1 MEKANKDIREAI
13 EKAHLKHYEVANI
26 FGISDG
32 NFTRLLR
39 LVLLS
44 FNWYLTT
51 SETRCYTIYVFR
63 TKLHF
68 VLHTRQ

>member
-39 LVLLS
+39 FELS
-44 FNWYLTT
+44 KEKKDKIFKIIEDLKQSKTD
-51 SETRCYTIYVFR
+51 V
-63 TKLHF
+63 
-68 VLHTRQ
+68 

>member
-13 EKAHLKHYEVANI
+13 EKAHLKYYEVANI

-39 LVLLS
+39 FELS
-44 FNWYLTT
+44 KEKKDKIFKIIEDLKQSKTD
-51 SETRCYTIYVFR
+51 V
-63 TKLHF
+63 
-68 VLHTRQ
+68 